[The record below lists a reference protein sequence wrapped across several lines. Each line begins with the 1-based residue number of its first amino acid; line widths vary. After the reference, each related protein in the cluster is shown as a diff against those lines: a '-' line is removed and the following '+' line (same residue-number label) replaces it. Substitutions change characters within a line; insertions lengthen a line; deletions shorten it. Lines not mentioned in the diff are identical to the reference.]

1 MIAKYSHQLYPR
13 VNLKSLLYYDMLWA
27 CG

>member
-13 VNLKSLLYYDMLWA
+13 VNLKSLLYYDMLWV